1 MKVRDVMT
9 TEIVTVG
16 PESSFAEIVDRLLT
30 HEISGLPV
38 VDGTG
43 RLMGIV
49 TEADLISKD
58 AYGQRRRRALGLLA
72 EYFRGRD
79 PQWVRK
85 SAGLTARE
93 LMTTAPDTVTPDE
106 DLVEAARRMLER
118 HHKRLPVV
126 VEGRIIGI
134 VSRHDLL
141 RFFRSPEAGQLPSAE
156 RMSSS

>member
-9 TEIVTVG
+9 ADVVTVG
-16 PESSFAEIVDRLLT
+16 PTASFAEVVDCLLS

-38 VDGTG
+38 VDNGG
-43 RLMGIV
+43 RLLGIV
-49 TEADLISKD
+49 TEADLVSKE

-72 EYFRGRD
+72 DYFRGRD

-85 SAGLTARE
+85 SAGLTAHE
-93 LMTTAPDTVTPDE
+93 LMTVVPDTAAPDE
-106 DLVEAARRMLER
+106 DIAEAARRMLER

-126 VEGRIIGI
+126 DEDGRVVAI

-141 RFFRSPEAGQLPSAE
+141 RGLAP
-156 RMSSS
+156 